1 MKRFRWL
8 VIVFVMT
15 WVGAVSNAA
24 GGWSDVLKNTLNSF
38 GSGNQLDN
46 AEIIDG
52 LKEALEIGTSQ
63 AVQLAGRENGY
74 FDNPKIKIP
83 LPETL
88 ANTETLVRAAGMG
101 DQLDAF
107 VLSMNR
113 AAERA
118 APEAKSIFWDAI
130 KQMRFDDAKRIL
142 NGRDNA
148 ATQYFQEK
156 TTDQLTTVFKPLVH
170 QAMEEV
176 GVTQEYQTLQS
187 ETAAIPFLSDW
198 LVNLDDYVTAQALDG
213 LFVLVADEEAK
224 IRQDP
229 AARVTDLL
237 KKVFATPQ

>member
-8 VIVFVMT
+8 VMVLVVIGA
-15 WVGAVSNAA
+15 GAVSDAA
-24 GGWSDVLKNTLNSF
+24 GGWSDALKNTLNSVT
-38 GSGNQLDN
+38 GGKQLDN
-46 AEIIDG
+46 AEIVDG
-52 LKEALEIGTSQ
+52 LKQALEIGTAQ

-74 FDNPKIKIP
+74 FGNPEIKIP
-83 LPETL
+83 LPESI
-88 ANTETLVRAAGMG
+88 AKTETVVRAAGMG

-130 KQMRFDDAKRIL
+130 KQMQFEDAKRIL
-142 NGRDNA
+142 NGRDNE
-148 ATQYFQEK
+148 ATLYFQDK
-156 TTDQLTTVFKPLVH
+156 TTDALTTVFKPQVH

-176 GVTQEYQTLQS
+176 GVTQQYHTLQS
-187 ETAAIPFLSDW
+187 GAEAIPFLSDW
-198 LVNLDDYVTAQALDG
+198 LVDLDDYVTAQALDG
-213 LFVLVADEEAK
+213 LFRLVADEEAK

-237 KKVFATPQ
+237 KKVFAAP

>member
-1 MKRFRWL
+1 MNRFVWL
-8 VIVFVMT
+8 VIVSMVVFGGTASRTM
-15 WVGAVSNAA
+15 
-24 GGWSDVLKNTLNSF
+24 GGWADALKNTLESVSG
-38 GSGNQLDN
+38 GSQLDN
-46 AEIIDG
+46 AEIVDG
-52 LKEALEIGTSQ
+52 LKEALEIGTNQ

-74 FDNPKIKIP
+74 FGNPDIKIP
-83 LPETL
+83 LPETI
-88 ANTETLVRAAGMG
+88 AQTESLVRAAGMG

-130 KQMRFDDAKRIL
+130 KQMQFDDAKRIL
-142 NGRDNA
+142 EGRDNE
-148 ATQYFQEK
+148 ATLYFQDK
-156 TTDQLTTVFKPLVH
+156 TTDQLTAVFKPLVH

-187 ETAAIPFLSDW
+187 ETAGIPFLSDW
-198 LVNLDDYVTAQALDG
+198 LVNLDDYVTGQALDG
-213 LFVLVADEEAK
+213 LFSLVADEEAK